1 MLRSRNKT
9 FFALIISI
17 MAGGALADEGNIEF
31 EQLSDAGTL
40 FIPLPENIDFDP
52 FDCALSLSFNS
63 VRDRAQTKEI
73 NLFYYPEKNGFYA
86 ELSTDDKIGFPKGD
100 TFLSI
105 DGLDDSVACSISLNS
120 LEAPALD
127 INAMGWQ
134 INGINFK
141 TTQSEYLNVLLDFH
155 QNTSLI
161 NLLAP
166 SEPISR
172 VNWTSGNF
180 ANTVNFKIL
189 PELISQLA
197 YFEEVDIQL
206 IFNTRD
212 GMTYEI
218 VKFAE
223 TSKSETLQSIL
234 QEASRDLVGL
244 DATEYTTKVYGN
256 PNFAR
261 SKSKP
266 LVITDVDGSAFCRVH
281 QPQSEVNYISLSL
294 LNDIECQDQLAN
306 ISELNVTEMSNHD
319 ARALKYAMTGLVQ
332 RLYAD
337 LEHVTSEVV
346 PTNSGATA
354 SDAGTRS
361 PEDILALELKVKQ
374 LQKQADKLISENKML
389 ALDLAEAE
397 KKELVADTKLQNLG
411 ARLNAALARA
421 AAEERKRRK
430 EGNNKINELSSEL
443 ANTNQQ
449 LKIAIQSLEQEKRYH
464 QSAKARQK
472 NLENQLNLA
481 RISSENNREIISTL
495 RNDLRQLQKQNTI
508 LKANQGDGSTD
519 NTLLANQQV
528 KLAASLARQ
537 AQLALQLETLDNL
550 LSEANIREQGQL
562 EELRNLQI
570 DLARALSDL
579 KKQRKEMEL
588 QRIRAEQRI
597 AVLEGTIAQ
606 LSQPSKTAQKEV
618 QQLTERL
625 NAALA
630 QAASEAQKR
639 KELEKK
645 YEATLADNTGSAQVD
660 IPSKK
665 LKIRPKLR
673 PLNIQKNPSV
683 PDDNSEISGLPL
695 TIREAEE
702 FRSAISNCWSINVG
716 SRAANVSVTVA
727 MELQSDGRVIASSLE
742 MTGFEGGNQSDAS
755 VAFQAARRAIL
766 RCQKDGYN
774 LPIAKFAQWKN
785 LEVTFDPKS
794 MRKR

>member
-1 MLRSRNKT
+1 M
-9 FFALIISI
+9 IISI

-40 FIPLPENIDFDP
+40 FIPLPENVDFDP

-197 YFEEVDIQL
+197 YFEELDIQL

-212 GMTYEI
+212 GMTFEI
-218 VKFAE
+218 IKFAE

-244 DATEYTTKVYGN
+244 DATEYTPKVYSN

-281 QPQSEVNYISLSL
+281 QPQYEVNYISLSL
-294 LNDIECQDQLAN
+294 LNDIECLDQLRN
-306 ISELNVTEMSNHD
+306 ISELDVTAISNLD
-319 ARALKYAMTGLVQ
+319 AKEVKYTTSGLVQ

-337 LEHVTSEVV
+337 LEHMTSKVV
-346 PTNSGATA
+346 PTNSGATG
-354 SDAGTRS
+354 SDAGTRN
-361 PEDILALELKVKQ
+361 PEESLALKLKVKQ

-389 ALDLAEAE
+389 ALDLSEAE

-411 ARLNAALARA
+411 TRLNAALARA

-443 ANTNQQ
+443 TNTNQQ

-508 LKANQGDGSTD
+508 LKSNQGDGSTD

-528 KLAASLARQ
+528 KLAESLARQ

-742 MTGFEGGNQSDAS
+742 MTGFEGGNQSDAN

>member
-1 MLRSRNKT
+1 M
-9 FFALIISI
+9 IISI

-197 YFEEVDIQL
+197 YFEELDIQL

-212 GMTYEI
+212 GMTFEI
-218 VKFAE
+218 IKFAE

>member
-1 MLRSRNKT
+1 M
-9 FFALIISI
+9 IISI

-40 FIPLPENIDFDP
+40 FIPLPENVDFDP

-63 VRDRAQTKEI
+63 VQDRAQTKEI

-127 INAMGWQ
+127 FNAMGWQ

-197 YFEEVDIQL
+197 YFEELDIQL

-212 GMTYEI
+212 GMTFEI
-218 VKFAE
+218 IKFAE

-443 ANTNQQ
+443 TNTNQQ

-508 LKANQGDGSTD
+508 LKSNQGDGSTD

-742 MTGFEGGNQSDAS
+742 MTGFEGGNQSDAN

>member
-1 MLRSRNKT
+1 MLRSRNNMV
-9 FFALIISI
+9 FALIISI
-17 MAGGALADEGNIEF
+17 MAGGAIADEGNIEF

-40 FIPLPENIDFDP
+40 FIPLPENVDFDP

-180 ANTVNFKIL
+180 SNTVNFKIL

-197 YFEEVDIQL
+197 YFEELDIQL
-206 IFNTRD
+206 IYNTRE
-212 GMTYEI
+212 GLTYKI
-218 VKFAE
+218 VNFAD

-244 DATEYTTKVYGN
+244 DATEYTPKVYGN
-256 PNFAR
+256 SNFAR

-281 QPQSEVNYISLSL
+281 QPQYEVNYISLSL
-294 LNDIECQDQLAN
+294 LNDIECLDQLRN
-306 ISELNVTEMSNHD
+306 ISELDVTSISNLD
-319 ARALKYAMTGLVQ
+319 AKEVKYTTSGLIQ

-337 LEHVTSEVV
+337 LEHMTSEVV
-346 PTNSGATA
+346 QTNSGATG
-354 SDAGTRS
+354 SDAGTRN
-361 PEDILALELKVKQ
+361 PEESLALKLKVKQ

-421 AAEERKRRK
+421 AAEEWKRRK

-443 ANTNQQ
+443 TNTNQQ
-449 LKIAIQSLEQEKRYH
+449 LKIAKQSLEQEKRYH

-472 NLENQLNLA
+472 NLANQLNFA
-481 RISSENNREIISTL
+481 RVSSENNREIISTL
-495 RNDLRQLQKQNTI
+495 RNDLRQLQRQNTI
-508 LKANQGDGSTD
+508 LKSNQGDGSTD

-528 KLAASLARQ
+528 KLAESLARQ

-550 LSEANIREQGQL
+550 LSEANIREQGQV

-579 KKQRKEMEL
+579 KKQRKVMEM

-597 AVLEGTIAQ
+597 AVLEGAITQ
-606 LSQPSKTAQKEV
+606 LSQPSKSAQKEV
-618 QQLTERL
+618 QELTERL

-645 YEATLADNTGSAQVD
+645 YKAPLADNTGSAQAH

-673 PLNIQKNPSV
+673 PLNIQKNPSI

-695 TIREAEE
+695 TIREAED

-727 MELQSDGRVIASSLE
+727 MELQSDGRVIANSLK
-742 MTGFEGGNQSDAS
+742 MTSFEGGNQSDAN